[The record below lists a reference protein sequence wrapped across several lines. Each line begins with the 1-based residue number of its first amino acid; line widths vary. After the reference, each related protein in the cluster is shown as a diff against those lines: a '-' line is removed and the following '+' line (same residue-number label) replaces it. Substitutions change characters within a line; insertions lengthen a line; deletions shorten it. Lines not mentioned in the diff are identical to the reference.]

1 MNLNRKEIIV
11 DGTIGNQQKQ
21 IILSKGPFTA
31 IYHIMIDKEYH
42 GQVIKNIS
50 GWNAYPH
57 EKSWLKGEN
66 CDLILQAVLNAE
78 NPNS

>member
-1 MNLNRKEIIV
+1 LI
-11 DGTIGNQQKQ
+11 
-21 IILSKGPFTA
+21 
-31 IYHIMIDKEYH
+31 KEYH

-50 GWNAYPH
+50 GWGVYPH

-66 CDLILQAVLNAE
+66 CDVILQAVLNAE